1 LFGCRFERSVPV
13 GASWLRLYADYLHEE
28 DGALDSDYVFMALWS
43 QPRGQPLSYGAVSD
57 LFSQLRRNT
66 GIAVTPHM
74 FRHTYATGLLRKG
87 VKVETVSKC
96 GIGPLTT

>member
-1 LFGCRFERSVPV
+1 
-13 GASWLRLYADYLHEE
+13 
-28 DGALDSDYVFMALWS
+28 
-43 QPRGQPLSYGAVSD
+43 VSD

-96 GIGPLTT
+96 